1 MSGEVEPDNDIEIKK
16 GGRPRAVIWN
26 FFIEGPDQGDGHR
39 SAICSACNTT
49 WKRGKASAMERHILL
64 DCKKVKTEVREAI
77 RCIIESRN
85 KSQMSRN
92 TDDDQKTL
100 EEYYDALPLSEEKRI
115 KIELSLIR
123 LFVCCGLSWRLVEHP
138 YFVEFIK
145 ELRSAY
151 NLPNRKTLSGTL
163 LDNEILRVNT
173 EIYQLIKKE
182 KNLTLSID
190 GWTSPAGKSKPHLS
204 QKIEAVLNEIGTNRF
219 SAIVTD
225 SGSNVNLA
233 RKIITHKFPHI
244 INIKCMA
251 HCLNLITKDFI
262 KHTFATR
269 ILNWSNMI
277 TTYFKKS
284 HLPQSLLE
292 DKIKEK
298 SIKGGGLKTYVSTR
312 WVTAFEMLQSIFRL
326 EICLKEVILV

>member
-182 KNLTLSID
+182 KNLTLCKYKYIFFYN
-190 GWTSPAGKSKPHLS
+190 LF
-204 QKIEAVLNEIGTNRF
+204 IGYLFN
-219 SAIVTD
+219 
-225 SGSNVNLA
+225 
-233 RKIITHKFPHI
+233 
-244 INIKCMA
+244 
-251 HCLNLITKDFI
+251 
-262 KHTFATR
+262 
-269 ILNWSNMI
+269 
-277 TTYFKKS
+277 Y
-284 HLPQSLLE
+284 
-292 DKIKEK
+292 
-298 SIKGGGLKTYVSTR
+298 
-312 WVTAFEMLQSIFRL
+312 
-326 EICLKEVILV
+326 

>member
-26 FFIEGPDQGDGHR
+26 FFIE
-39 SAICSACNTT
+39 
-49 WKRGKASAMERHILL
+49 GKASAMERHILL

-163 LDNEILRVNT
+163 LDNEILRS
-173 EIYQLIKKE
+173 
-182 KNLTLSID
+182 LT
-190 GWTSPAGKSKPHLS
+190 
-204 QKIEAVLNEIGTNRF
+204 
-219 SAIVTD
+219 
-225 SGSNVNLA
+225 
-233 RKIITHKFPHI
+233 
-244 INIKCMA
+244 INIY
-251 HCLNLITKDFI
+251 NY
-262 KHTFATR
+262 
-269 ILNWSNMI
+269 N
-277 TTYFKKS
+277 KK
-284 HLPQSLLE
+284 L
-292 DKIKEK
+292 
-298 SIKGGGLKTYVSTR
+298 
-312 WVTAFEMLQSIFRL
+312 
-326 EICLKEVILV
+326 